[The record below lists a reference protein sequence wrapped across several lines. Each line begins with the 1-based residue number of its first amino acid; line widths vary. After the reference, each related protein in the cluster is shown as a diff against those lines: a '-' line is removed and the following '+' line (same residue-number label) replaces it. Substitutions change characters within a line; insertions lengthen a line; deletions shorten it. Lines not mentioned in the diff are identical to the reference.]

1 MACVAS
7 MSSLVAMPDHEGL
20 DDDDERYPPQFNEDV
35 SVIEE
40 DSDESDD

>member
-1 MACVAS
+1 
-7 MSSLVAMPDHEGL
+7 MSYAESDSEGL
-20 DDDDERYPPQFNEDV
+20 DDDDERHPPQFNEDV